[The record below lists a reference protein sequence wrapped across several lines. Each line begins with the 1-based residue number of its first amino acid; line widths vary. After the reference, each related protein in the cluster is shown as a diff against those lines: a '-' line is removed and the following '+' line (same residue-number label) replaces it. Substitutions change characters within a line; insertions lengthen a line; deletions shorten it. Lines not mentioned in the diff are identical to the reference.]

1 MLWLL
6 AKKKNQNA
14 YRLVSQ
20 KRKSTCW
27 NIVQELSGSSS
38 HTIVVLYSTA
48 DLACSNSDFS
58 ILCTLIVENGLA
70 ENLRSAT
77 WTVFAP
83 TDEAFENAPPFPS
96 DRSISWLLMG
106 HTVPGVAIPF
116 EDLACSE
123 RTTMGNGKDTRTV
136 CKSEG
141 VYQKGR
147 GNSDEERPE
156 IILADV
162 EACNG
167 IVHVVNEVIL
177 Y

>member
-1 MLWLL
+1 M
-6 AKKKNQNA
+6 
-14 YRLVSQ
+14 
-20 KRKSTCW
+20 
-27 NIVQELSGSSS
+27 VQVLPGSSS
-38 HTIVVLYSTA
+38 YTMFVMFSTA

-58 ILCTLIVENGLA
+58 ILCTLLVEHGLA

-96 DRSISWLLMG
+96 DRSISWILMG
-106 HTVPGVAIPF
+106 HTVPGVTIPA

-123 RTTMGNGKDTRTV
+123 LTTMGNGKDTRTV
-136 CKSEG
+136 CKREG

-167 IVHVVNEVIL
+167 VVHVVNQVIL